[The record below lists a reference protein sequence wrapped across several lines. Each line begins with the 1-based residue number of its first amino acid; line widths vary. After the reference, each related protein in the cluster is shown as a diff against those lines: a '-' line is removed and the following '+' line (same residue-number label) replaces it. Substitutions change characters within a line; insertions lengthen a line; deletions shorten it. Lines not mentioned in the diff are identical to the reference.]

1 MSFGKS
7 MLIAVGAT
15 GTSMG
20 AVAVAGLLTNTGPFA
35 IGSDGERAAQ
45 AALLSV
51 PVAERTVFMEPVPL
65 DPRGYSLNRKELEP
79 GDKVLVA
86 VEIVVRRK
94 IDRKT
99 VCKLMPRLR
108 AAILRDL
115 GPRVWS
121 APMATPFD
129 ETAANGVV
137 HASFNGALGEPLIR
151 GVTVKFIDDR
161 RQATRSNC
169 LEALHGGWMTWL
181 RSDLLSGGGN

>member
-1 MSFGKS
+1 MSLGKS
-7 MLIAVGAT
+7 MLIAMSAT
-15 GTSMG
+15 GTTMG
-20 AVAVAGLLTNTGPFA
+20 AVAIAGLLTNTGPFA
-35 IGSDGERAAQ
+35 IGSDGERAARVALQ
-45 AALLSV
+45 AV
-51 PVAERTVFMEPVPL
+51 PAAERTVFMEPVPL
-65 DPRGYSLNRKELEP
+65 DPRGYSLTRKDLEP
-79 GDKVLVA
+79 GDKILVA
-86 VEIVVRRK
+86 VEIIVRQK
-94 IDRKT
+94 TDRKT

-129 ETAANGVV
+129 EIAAGGVV

-161 RQATRSNC
+161 RQATQSNC